1 MRQQQFVGS
10 TRGAET
16 RHLLSREI
24 LVQIDVLV
32 MASFEHRVIITDAV
46 VTKVDVSQEPQA
58 GLYGS
63 MGSRKTY
70 RCSTGASAVAT

>member
-32 MASFEHRVIITDAV
+32 MASFEHRVIITDALLHRRISGC
-46 VTKVDVSQEPQA
+46 DMSN
-58 GLYGS
+58 LLLW
-63 MGSRKTY
+63 
-70 RCSTGASAVAT
+70 ASVCHGKLRL